1 MAVPKSEFAPVRLG
15 QKLRLVAFFVL
26 AMLWLNLL
34 FVLGYWKGT
43 KNGLTDFSVLYT
55 AGTILRLGLGH
66 QLYDRQLQYEVQEAF
81 TGHVGFR
88 RGPLPYIHP
97 PFEGLIFWPLSR
109 LTYRNALLVWD
120 AMSMLML
127 IGTAMI
133 LRSCVDGLAGFA
145 PWKFI
150 VCALA
155 FFPVVMCLLQGQDS
169 ILLLLCC
176 SLALRALKK
185 GSDVS
190 AGFWLALGSFKF
202 QFTVPIVLLFF
213 LWRRR
218 RLALGFL
225 PTALVLVLVS
235 LRISGF
241 RSLVEYPQFALR
253 VVETHALG
261 GVPLSLLPNLHGLVL
276 GWNGSIARWPAVAIA
291 LAISGLLLAFAAAKG
306 RSADVLPE
314 DDFDLQFSLGVV
326 VAVLV
331 AWQTNIHDLC
341 LLTLPLVL
349 LLGYCLRNRN
359 SESSK
364 FHLLYP
370 ALPLLIGPLW
380 MVLWLRLGHVN
391 LMAIPMIWWV
401 WKIGEELSGSAEN
414 VRASG

>member
-1 MAVPKSEFAPVRLG
+1 M
-15 QKLRLVAFFVL
+15 
-26 AMLWLNLL
+26 
-34 FVLGYWKGT
+34 
-43 KNGLTDFSVLYT
+43 
-55 AGTILRLGLGH
+55 
-66 QLYDRQLQYEVQEAF
+66 
-81 TGHVGFR
+81 
-88 RGPLPYIHP
+88 
-97 PFEGLIFWPLSR
+97 
-109 LTYRNALLVWD
+109 
-120 AMSMLML
+120 
-127 IGTAMI
+127 
-133 LRSCVDGLAGFA
+133 
-145 PWKFI
+145 
-150 VCALA
+150 
-155 FFPVVMCLLQGQDS
+155 
-169 ILLLLCC
+169 
-176 SLALRALKK
+176 
-185 GSDVS
+185 
-190 AGFWLALGSFKF
+190 
-202 QFTVPIVLLFF
+202 
-213 LWRRR
+213 
-218 RLALGFL
+218 
-225 PTALVLVLVS
+225 
-235 LRISGF
+235 
-241 RSLVEYPQFALR
+241 
-253 VVETHALG
+253 
-261 GVPLSLLPNLHGLVL
+261 
-276 GWNGSIARWPAVAIA
+276 AIA